1 MSLWLGFLITLV
13 TVPVAEFFVYLIH
26 KYIMHGRFGWGW
38 HESHHRPHD
47 HALERN
53 DLYAIVFALMTIG
66 LFWIGNAYWEPL
78 WWIAL
83 GITVYGLLYAFVH
96 DALVHKRWP
105 FKTRAPRNAY
115 LKRLYQAHLLH
126 HATEGREGGVS
137 FGFLYAP
144 PVPVLKQRLAEQAA
158 HDGVELRKGAAERV

>member
-1 MSLWLGFLITLV
+1 MSVWMGLLIAVV
-13 TVPVAEFFVYLIH
+13 TVPVSEYLVYAFH
-26 KYIMHGRFGWGW
+26 KYVMHGRLGWGW

-47 HALERN
+47 GLLERN
-53 DLYAIVFALMTIG
+53 DLYAVVFAIGTIG
-66 LFWIGNAYWEPL
+66 LFLLGQYAWEPL

-105 FKTRAPRNAY
+105 FKTRAPRHPY

-144 PVPVLKQRLAEQAA
+144 PVSVLKRRLSEQAA
-158 HDGVELRKGAAERV
+158 QGVEIRKGAGA